1 MADGEGA
8 RTGAGLDPERVL
20 GLVALVGHDVEEE
33 DGVALA
39 EEVVDGPPQRRL
51 ATLREVERQP
61 DLPPTT
67 PCHLRDLSS
76 TPRPTMAM
84 ESKQGRDE

>member
-51 ATLREVERQP
+51 ATL
-61 DLPPTT
+61 
-67 PCHLRDLSS
+67 
-76 TPRPTMAM
+76 
-84 ESKQGRDE
+84 